1 MIRAWFD
8 GVCEPKN
15 PGGFAAWGAHVE
27 VDGQVVL
34 RKGGYVGNGPLYS
47 NNVAEYA
54 GFIAAATECLKHGR
68 FVEIR
73 GDSALV
79 VNQLLGRWRVN
90 GGLYLPF
97 YRQAKPLWDELSA
110 HQSALIWIP
119 REENEICD
127 VLSKQVL
134 KDMGIKFRVQKEVA

>member
-15 PGGFAAWGAHVE
+15 PGGYAAWGAHVE
-27 VDGQVVL
+27 VDGEVVL
-34 RKGGYVGNGPLYS
+34 HKGGYVGNGPLYS

-54 GFIAAATECLKHGR
+54 AFLAAAEECAQHDGLI
-68 FVEIR
+68 EIR

-79 VNQLLGRWRVN
+79 INQLQRNWRVN
-90 GGLYLPF
+90 GGLYLP
-97 YRQAKPLWDELSA
+97 WDPKAVIAFKKIERRTTLY
-110 HQSALIWIP
+110 WV
-119 REENEICD
+119 RRDENGICD

-134 KDMGIKFRVQKEVA
+134 RDMGVKFRIQREVA